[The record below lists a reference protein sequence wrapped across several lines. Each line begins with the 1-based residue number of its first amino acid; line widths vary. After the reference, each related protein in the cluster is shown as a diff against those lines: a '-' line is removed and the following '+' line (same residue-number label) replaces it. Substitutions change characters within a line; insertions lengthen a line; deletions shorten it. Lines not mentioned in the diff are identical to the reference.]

1 MCRLCR
7 RIQLLLQDNEADGD
21 GVWDMAIA
29 SIIAQQMHFGAT
41 IFRHSNNLTQE
52 TKRRKA
58 IEALGFST
66 ISFRV
71 DTTDCLHLHWVNILM
86 GKEDSLPIRLHSFI
100 CPFEFMTNNP
110 FRQVGIFLGTIWDC
124 NTNIYLSMY
133 TYGYVGVCT
142 GKNFNEVR
150 KRMKGTEKD

>member
-58 IEALGFST
+58 IEAVGLST

-71 DTTDCLHLHWVNILM
+71 DTTETVY
-86 GKEDSLPIRLHSFI
+86 
-100 CPFEFMTNNP
+100 
-110 FRQVGIFLGTIWDC
+110 
-124 NTNIYLSMY
+124 IYI
-133 TYGYVGVCT
+133 
-142 GKNFNEVR
+142 E
-150 KRMKGTEKD
+150 